1 MAQANP
7 GSSSERKPAR
17 RTSPNSSAARS
28 AGSARSSPSRSGKTS
43 DSKPESSR
51 SRAKSAGRRAA
62 SSKGTANAS
71 RRRPSPVSPR
81 NRASSLGRASGN
93 GEESKVNASKA
104 PVVAGLATAAA
115 GLVGGAI
122 LGTRLAGK
130 RKRVLGV
137 PVPGTGRGLNGLVGQ
152 VGKASKQF
160 KNAGKQ
166 VGELTNEVRAVREKA
181 EEIGRAIS

>member
-1 MAQANP
+1 MPQANP
-7 GSSSERKPAR
+7 GSSSEQKPAR

-43 DSKPESSR
+43 DSKPERSR

-71 RRRPSPVSPR
+71 RRRPSQ
-81 NRASSLGRASGN
+81 
-93 GEESKVNASKA
+93 
-104 PVVAGLATAAA
+104 ATAAA
-115 GLVGGAI
+115 GLVGGVI

-130 RKRVLGV
+130 PRRVLGV
-137 PVPGTGRGLNGLVGQ
+137 PVPGTGRRLSGLVGQ

-160 KNAGKQ
+160 KNASKQ

>member
-122 LGTRLAGK
+122 LGTRLAGR
-130 RKRVLGV
+130 RKPRSRR
-137 PVPGTGRGLNGLVGQ
+137 TGARHWTRP
-152 VGKASKQF
+152 
-160 KNAGKQ
+160 
-166 VGELTNEVRAVREKA
+166 ERA
-181 EEIGRAIS
+181 GRAGWEGQQAVQERRQAGR

>member
-7 GSSSERKPAR
+7 GYSSERKPAR
-17 RTSPNSSAARS
+17 RRSPNSSAARS

-43 DSKPESSR
+43 DSKSERSR
-51 SRAKSAGRRAA
+51 GRAKSAGRRAA

-71 RRRPSPVSPR
+71 RRRPSQVSSR
-81 NRASSLGRASGN
+81 SRALGRASGN
-93 GEESKVNASKA
+93 GQKSKANASKA

-115 GLVGGAI
+115 GLVGGVI

-130 RKRVLGV
+130 PSRVLGV
-137 PVPGTGRGLNGLVGQ
+137 PVPGTGRRLRGLVGQ

-160 KNAGKQ
+160 KSAGKQ